1 MILLFNARVNM
12 IFRLFILLSIG
23 LMASCSNTVTQGG
36 MEGDEQE
43 FSGKEGTIV
52 LNNSGSNAY
61 IVTDIKG
68 EGVSSELNESNSEIT
83 LTLGGRYTFENESG
97 ASNHPLDF
105 RDSEGAKLLGQSNEE
120 GSFSEDSGAN
130 IQRNGNAITFTLT
143 ESLAKE
149 IVDYICSFHPTMNGS
164 INLIE

>member
-1 MILLFNARVNM
+1 MILLFKARVNM
-12 IFRLFILLSIG
+12 IFRLFILLTIG
-23 LMASCSNTVTQGG
+23 LIASCSNTVTQSEMKADDQG
-36 MEGDEQE
+36 

-68 EGVSSELNESNSEIT
+68 EGASSELNESNSEIT
-83 LTLGGRYTFENESG
+83 LTLGGRYTFKNESG

-105 RDSEGAKLLGQSNEE
+105 RNSRGDKLLGQSNDE
-120 GSFSEDSGAN
+120 GSFSEDNAVN
-130 IQRNGNAITFTLT
+130 IQREGDSITFTLT
-143 ESLAKE
+143 ESLAEE

-164 INLIE
+164 VNVIE